1 MTDYQ
6 IYLDREYITS
16 RLEEIVDRE
25 ILDVFKEFVGGD
37 GLDIL
42 LKLFMYG
49 FVSGTGLSK
58 VKFQLSNQLT
68 VARRAGERYINVLER
83 IYGLGEEVGKTF
95 KEKMAMSDG
104 VYKIEPRVVTDF
116 ADIVSTL
123 VLYFGDEHAE
133 ARFRIS
139 NTNDI
144 LFSYFKNLA
153 RKVN

>member
-68 VARRAGERYINVLER
+68 VARKAG
-83 IYGLGEEVGKTF
+83 
-95 KEKMAMSDG
+95 
-104 VYKIEPRVVTDF
+104 
-116 ADIVSTL
+116 
-123 VLYFGDEHAE
+123 
-133 ARFRIS
+133 
-139 NTNDI
+139 
-144 LFSYFKNLA
+144 
-153 RKVN
+153 